1 MLIVSSFNT
10 WRIFLCCH
18 LVCILSSWNSAFLIL
33 VLLYITCLAVVA
45 FKIFFYFIGFE
56 HFWLWCAMVYFSL
69 CFCAYNSLSFL
80 DLWVCSFHQIWK
92 IFSHISSNIFPVPTL
107 SMGDSNDMYIKLLE
121 IVPQLIDAVF
131 LFSVFFS
138 VLHFLL
144 CLLVRVKVYWSVIL
158 QCLIYH

>member
-1 MLIVSSFNT
+1 MKDIPLLSSF
-10 WRIFLCCH
+10 
-18 LVCILSSWNSAFLIL
+18 CILSWNSVFLIL
-33 VLLYITCLAVVA
+33 VLLYITCLALVA

-69 CFCAYNSLSFL
+69 CFCAYSSLSFL

-107 SMGDSNDMYIKLLE
+107 SMGDCNDMYIKLLE

-131 LFSVFFS
+131 LFSLYCIFYCVCWYVLKFTDLLFCS
-138 VLHFLL
+138 V
-144 CLLVRVKVYWSVIL
+144 
-158 QCLIYH
+158 